1 MQASD
6 DFLTYI
12 VSRRHAQSKWALRLD
27 LLLYMTRTAS
37 NVPQVLGSTFYCKV
51 LSFFHRKEKKRKQRE
66 KKKVSNSTGTLLK
79 VIILIDVLLK
89 VQGCRLLCVVYFVF
103 SASASDISICLF

>member
-37 NVPQVLGSTFYCKV
+37 NVPHILL
-51 LSFFHRKEKKRKQRE
+51 LSSAFLAMSSFVRLFSQM
-66 KKKVSNSTGTLLK
+66 GQIFGPPLK
-79 VIILIDVLLK
+79 VGVAQVRHARKL
-89 VQGCRLLCVVYFVF
+89 QQRT
-103 SASASDISICLF
+103 